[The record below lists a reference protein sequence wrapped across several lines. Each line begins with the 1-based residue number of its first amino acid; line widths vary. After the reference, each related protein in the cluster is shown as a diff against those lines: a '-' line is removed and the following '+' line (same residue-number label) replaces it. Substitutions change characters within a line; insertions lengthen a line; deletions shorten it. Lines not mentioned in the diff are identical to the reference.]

1 LEPSMCTYPV
11 NYTDAQ
17 LEKAYAAGMM
27 AKAKL
32 EDGRYYRGECRNA
45 SIARWC
51 AELQAFV
58 HWTFTM
64 GGWHLDLIHHPE
76 DEKRYDVFLAFE
88 RIEPATDDVIPD
100 GEFEEFVAF
109 YRKQ

>member
-1 LEPSMCTYPV
+1 MSMCAYPV
-11 NYTDAQ
+11 NYADEQ
-17 LEKAYAAGMM
+17 LEKAYAAGMLQ
-27 AKAKL
+27 KGKL

-45 SIARWC
+45 SVARWC

-64 GGWHLDLIHHPE
+64 GLWQLDRIHHPD

-88 RIEPATDDVIPD
+88 RIEPAADDVITD
-100 GEFEEFVAF
+100 AEYAEFIAM

>member
-1 LEPSMCTYPV
+1 MVAYPV
-11 NYTDAQ
+11 NYTDEQ
-17 LEKAYAAGMM
+17 LGKAYAAGMLR
-27 AKAKL
+27 KTKL

-45 SIARWC
+45 SVARWC

-64 GGWHLDLIHHPE
+64 GGWHLDLIHHPD

-88 RIEPATDDVIPD
+88 RVEPSADDVIAD
-100 GEFEEFVAF
+100 AEYEGVVAM

>member
-1 LEPSMCTYPV
+1 LEPPMCTYPV

-17 LEKAYAAGMM
+17 LEKAYAAVML

-32 EDGRYYRGECRNA
+32 EDGCYYKGECRNA
-45 SIARWC
+45 SMARWC

-64 GGWHLDLIHHPE
+64 GGWHLDLIHHPD

-88 RIEPATDDVIPD
+88 RIEPGTADVIPD